1 MGMSSVKAV
10 VSWLG
15 IAFAV
20 AGALDCGGGGQSGGT
35 GGSGSQ
41 PGSGGTGSALNNTGG
56 SGGLDCADLFAD
68 GPPQTYSVEISDT
81 EWQAMDAEF
90 HNLTALESGQDFTVY
105 HPIVM
110 HLGSETVSD
119 AAIKLHGQ
127 SSWLFTVMF
136 DANPKMQFDISFN
149 QFNSN
154 GKFHG
159 VSKIVF
165 DMPRED
171 LTFMHDRL
179 AHHWMRQSGIFAGC
193 TTNARLDINGSYY
206 GLYVLEENV
215 NGHTVS
221 EFFPQNPNGDLWKGA
236 EVAETNQDTPNWD
249 RLMTFKNAKDLPAI
263 SSIIDIQSSLTA
275 WAAEALLND
284 GDGYYGGF
292 HNFYIYDQGQPGF
305 VFLPQDTDSTFDWLV
320 QFDLVGSTD
329 HPVYWWYKRA
339 QPAPTPGDKWLPVLS
354 DATWR
359 MRYADTIQ
367 TLLGQWDVAQIQGW
381 IDSWWPQISAL
392 ALSDPH
398 LWTTADVVSASPGI
412 AKQEVAARAAYLQ
425 TFVDCEHGV
434 AGAAT
439 DADGDGYRWCDE
451 CDDGNPNVHPGAPEV
466 CGNML
471 DDNCDGYVDEGCA
484 AASTAD
490 AGVST
495 N

>member
-1 MGMSSVKAV
+1 MSNLKSVF
-10 VSWLG
+10 SWLG
-15 IAFAV
+15 FASV
-20 AGALDCGGGGQSGGT
+20 LGGALVGCGSGGGAGGT
-35 GGSGSQ
+35 GGDGTGGIL
-41 PGSGGTGSALNNTGG
+41 PGSGGTGSGGG
-56 SGGLDCADLFAD
+56 SVVAAGCADLFDD
-68 GPPQTYSVEISDT
+68 GPPRTFSVDISDS

-90 HNLTALESGQDFTVY
+90 HNLAALETGQDFTVY
-105 HPIVM
+105 HPIVL
-110 HLGSETVSD
+110 HYGDETVSD

-127 SSWLFTVMF
+127 SSWLLTVMF

-149 QFNSN
+149 QVNSS

-193 TTNARLDINGSYY
+193 STNARLDINGSYY
-206 GLYVLEENV
+206 GLYVLEENI
-215 NGHTVS
+215 NARTVS
-221 EFFPQNPNGDLWKGA
+221 QFFPQNPNGDLWKGG
-236 EVAETNQDTPNWD
+236 EVAQTNQANPNWD
-249 RLMTFKNAKDLPAI
+249 RLMTFKTAKDLASI
-263 SSIIDIQSSLTA
+263 SSIVDIQGSLTT
-275 WAAEALLND
+275 WGAEALLND

-292 HNFYIYDQGQPGF
+292 HNFYVYDQGQPGF

-339 QPAPTPGDKWLPVLS
+339 QPAPTPGDKWMPVLG
-354 DATWR
+354 DPGWR
-359 MRYADTIQ
+359 VKYADAIAA
-367 TLLGQWDVAQIQGW
+367 LLAQWDVAQIQGW
-381 IDSWWPQISAL
+381 IDTWWQQISAL

-398 LWTTADVVSASPGI
+398 LWTSTDIVAASPGI
-412 AKQEVAARAAYLQ
+412 AKKEVADRAAYLQ

-439 DADGDGYRWCDE
+439 DADGDGYLWCDE
-451 CDDGNPNVHPGAPEV
+451 CDDSNPDAHPGAVEI

-471 DDNCDGYVDEGCA
+471 DDNCDGYVDEGCPS
-484 AASTAD
+484 STTPPD
-490 AGVST
+490 AGAM
-495 N
+495 